1 MALTPRQKFLAV
13 VLIGWLVP
21 AALIV
26 AAQGNWALALA
37 AVPIAWWHGHLAAR
51 LEAKGGPPR
60 TPRSPP
66 R

>member
-1 MALTPRQKFLAV
+1 MGLNARQKFIAV

-51 LEAKGGPPR
+51 LEAKGGAAPDAAQAPR
-60 TPRSPP
+60 
-66 R
+66 